1 MIVTRFAPSPTGP
14 LHLGHVYSL
23 LYSYN
28 YSKVN
33 RGKFLLRIED
43 IDFTRCKEKF
53 VKEIINDIN
62 WLKIPFIR
70 TKDQSLRGRYYTKA
84 LNKLKSM
91 DLVYPCWLSRK
102 EALDTLSAPHKN
114 SLERTNVL
122 LSEKEI
128 IKRKKIGI
136 TPAWRLRIKKC
147 LEYAKFL
154 QKDLFWHD
162 IERGR
167 IKLDLEKF
175 GDVIIARKD
184 ISTSYHLSVT
194 IDDDADDV
202 SHIIRGEDLF
212 ESTHIHRLLQILLNL
227 RETKWLHHSLKLD
240 NNGNRIAKRSGSLL
254 TIKKLRESGLNFSEV
269 INLANA
275 KQNFSN

>member
-43 IDFTRCKEKF
+43 IDFTRCKKKY
-53 VKEIINDIN
+53 VKEIIDDIN
-62 WLKIPFIR
+62 WLKIPFIK
-70 TKDQSLRGRYYTKA
+70 TKNQSLRRKYYTQA

-102 EALDTLSAPHKN
+102 EALDALSAPHN
-114 SLERTNVL
+114 HTLEKTNVIL
-122 LSEKEI
+122 NEKEI
-128 IKRKKIGI
+128 IKRKTIGI
-136 TPAWRLRIKKC
+136 TPAWRLRIKKS
-147 LEYAKFL
+147 LEYAKYL

-162 IERGR
+162 IKRGR
-167 IKLDLEKF
+167 IKLDLENF

-202 SHIIRGEDLF
+202 SHIIRGEDLL
-212 ESTHIHRLLQILLNL
+212 ESTHIHRLIQILLNL
-227 RETKWLHHSLKLD
+227 KETKWLHHSLKLD
-240 NNGNRIAKRSGSLL
+240 QDGNRIAKRSGSLL

-269 INLANA
+269 INLANE
-275 KQNFSN
+275 K

>member
-43 IDFTRCKEKF
+43 IDFTRCKKKY
-53 VKEIINDIN
+53 VKEIIDDIN
-62 WLKIPFIR
+62 WLKIPFIK
-70 TKDQSLRGRYYTKA
+70 TKNQSLRRKYYTQA

-102 EALDTLSAPHKN
+102 EALDALSAPHNNK
-114 SLERTNVL
+114 LEKTNVL
-122 LSEKEI
+122 LSEKAI
-128 IKRKKIGI
+128 IKRKTIGI
-136 TPAWRLRIKKC
+136 TPAWRLRIKKS
-147 LEYAKFL
+147 LEYAKYL

-162 IERGR
+162 IKRGR
-167 IKLDLEKF
+167 IKLDPENF

-202 SHIIRGEDLF
+202 SHIIRGEDLL
-212 ESTHIHRLLQILLNL
+212 ESTHIHRLIQILLNL
-227 RETKWLHHSLKLD
+227 KETKWLHHSLKLD
-240 NNGNRIAKRSGSLL
+240 QDGNRIAKRSCSLL
-254 TIKKLRESGLNFSEV
+254 TIKKLRESGLNLSEV
-269 INLANA
+269 INLANE
-275 KQNFSN
+275 K

>member
-43 IDFTRCKEKF
+43 IDFTRCKKKY
-53 VKEIINDIN
+53 VKEIIDDIN

-70 TKDQSLRGRYYTKA
+70 TKNQSLRRKYYTQA
-84 LNKLKSM
+84 LNKLKSL

-102 EALDTLSAPHKN
+102 EALDTLSAPHN
-114 SLERTNVL
+114 NTLEKTNVL

-128 IKRKKIGI
+128 IKRKTIGI

-147 LEYAKFL
+147 LEYSKYL
-154 QKDLFWHD
+154 QKDLFWYD
-162 IERGR
+162 IKRGR
-167 IKLDLEKF
+167 IKLDLENF

-202 SHIIRGEDLF
+202 SHIIRGEDLL
-212 ESTHIHRLLQILLNL
+212 ESTHIHRLIQILLNL
-227 RETKWLHHSLKLD
+227 KETKWLHHSLKLD
-240 NNGNRIAKRSGSLL
+240 QDGNRIAKRSGSLL

-269 INLANA
+269 INLANE
-275 KQNFSN
+275 

>member
-43 IDFTRCKEKF
+43 IDFTRCKKKY
-53 VKEIINDIN
+53 VKEIIDDIN

-70 TKDQSLRGRYYTKA
+70 TKNQSLRRKYYTQA
-84 LNKLKSM
+84 LNKLKSL

-102 EALDTLSAPHKN
+102 EALDTLSAPHN
-114 SLERTNVL
+114 NTLEKTNVL

-128 IKRKKIGI
+128 IKRKTIGI

-147 LEYAKFL
+147 LEYAKYL
-154 QKDLFWHD
+154 QKDLFWYD
-162 IERGR
+162 IKRGR
-167 IKLDLEKF
+167 IKLDLENF

-202 SHIIRGEDLF
+202 SHIIRGEDLL
-212 ESTHIHRLLQILLNL
+212 ESTHIHRLIQILLNL
-227 RETKWLHHSLKLD
+227 KETKWLHHSLKLD
-240 NNGNRIAKRSGSLL
+240 QDGNRIAKRSGSLL

-269 INLANA
+269 INLANE
-275 KQNFSN
+275 

>member
-33 RGKFLLRIED
+33 SGKFLLRIED

-53 VKEIINDIN
+53 VKEIIDDIN

-70 TKDQSLRGRYYTKA
+70 TKDQSLRRKYYTNA

-102 EALDTLSAPHKN
+102 EALEALSAPHNN

-147 LEYAKFL
+147 LEYAKYL

-162 IERGR
+162 IKRGR
-167 IKLDLEKF
+167 IKLDLENF

-202 SHIIRGEDLF
+202 SHIIRGEDLL
-212 ESTHIHRLLQILLNL
+212 ESTHIHRLIQILLNL
-227 RETKWLHHSLKLD
+227 KETKWLHHSLKLD
-240 NNGNRIAKRSGSLL
+240 QDGNRIAKRSGSLL

-269 INLANA
+269 INLANE
-275 KQNFSN
+275 K

>member
-43 IDFTRCKEKF
+43 IDFTRCKKKY
-53 VKEIINDIN
+53 VKEIIDDIN
-62 WLKIPFIR
+62 WLKIPFIK
-70 TKDQSLRGRYYTKA
+70 TKNQSLRRKYYTQA

-102 EALDTLSAPHKN
+102 EALDALSAPHN
-114 SLERTNVL
+114 NTLEKTNVL

-128 IKRKKIGI
+128 IKRKTIGI
-136 TPAWRLRIKKC
+136 TPAWRLRSKKC
-147 LEYAKFL
+147 LEYAKYL
-154 QKDLFWHD
+154 QKDLFWYD
-162 IERGR
+162 IKRGR
-167 IKLDLEKF
+167 IKLDLENF

-202 SHIIRGEDLF
+202 SHIIRGEDLL
-212 ESTHIHRLLQILLNL
+212 ESTHIHRLIQILLNL
-227 RETKWLHHSLKLD
+227 KETKWLHHSLKLD
-240 NNGNRIAKRSGSLL
+240 QDGNRIAKRSGSLL

-269 INLANA
+269 INLANE
-275 KQNFSN
+275 K

>member
-43 IDFTRCKEKF
+43 IDFTRCKKKYI
-53 VKEIINDIN
+53 KEIIDDIN
-62 WLKIPFIR
+62 WLKIPFIK
-70 TKDQSLRGRYYTKA
+70 TKNQSLRRKYYTQA

-102 EALDTLSAPHKN
+102 EALDALSAPHNNK
-114 SLERTNVL
+114 LEKTNVL
-122 LSEKEI
+122 LSEKAI
-128 IKRKKIGI
+128 IKRKTIGI

-147 LEYAKFL
+147 LEYAKYL

-162 IERGR
+162 IKRGR
-167 IKLDLEKF
+167 IKLDLENF

-202 SHIIRGEDLF
+202 SHIIRGEDLL
-212 ESTHIHRLLQILLNL
+212 ESTHIHRLIQILLNL
-227 RETKWLHHSLKLD
+227 KETKWLHHSLKLD
-240 NNGNRIAKRSGSLL
+240 QDGNRIAKRSCSLL
-254 TIKKLRESGLNFSEV
+254 TIKKLRESGLNLSEV
-269 INLANA
+269 INLANE
-275 KQNFSN
+275 K